1 MVFETILSGVF
12 VFIVGQLALKL
23 LIDPVHSMKKIIGE
37 ISHCLCKYAHI
48 THNPAQFDE
57 NEILKIYMEV
67 RGLAASLSSSMALI
81 PAYRITRH
89 FFSLPSREDL
99 FQARKDMIGL
109 ANWMK
114 NRDNTTFENVA
125 LYYLRVFEKLNVYI
139 PDEEKLDRNNLLHLI
154 ELKNK

>member
-81 PAYRITRH
+81 PAYRITRY
-89 FFSLPSREDL
+89 FFCLPSRKDL